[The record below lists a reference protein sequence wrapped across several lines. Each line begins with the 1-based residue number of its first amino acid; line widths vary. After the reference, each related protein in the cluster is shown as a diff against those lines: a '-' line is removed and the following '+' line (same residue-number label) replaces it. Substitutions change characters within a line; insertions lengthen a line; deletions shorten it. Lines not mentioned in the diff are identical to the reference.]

1 MATNTSSPSRI
12 ATPWGRTTLVEQV
25 ALAQAVGDKRFKSL
39 VELLETEKGDY
50 LVRIAYSTDGIVRR
64 GPVTLREKDIEKLHA
79 ALAKTPALSAVLGLG
94 GGA

>member
-1 MATNTSSPSRI
+1 MPMATNTRI

-25 ALAQAVGDKRFKSL
+25 ALSQSVGDKRFKSL
-39 VELLETEKGDY
+39 VELLETEKGEL

-64 GPVTLREKDIEKLHA
+64 GPVTLREKDLQKLHT
-79 ALAKTPALSAVLGLG
+79 ALAKAPTLAGVLGLG